1 MCSFVSSRL
10 ITNIPRT
17 SNSMSTFSANKSRH
31 AMSISS
37 LVKED
42 TTTTTPPDFEEE
54 ESYPFQCI
62 EPPYHRIDSVYEND
76 PTCMLP
82 PRSMSERLDRGA
94 AENTSAAST
103 HEGVLGQRSKSAASF
118 FDFNSKHTLDERRRR
133 NKEASARYRAKRNQQ
148 NEHMRSLVEQLQ
160 QQNNVLFMALQEAY
174 QNQGRAAP
182 RSIEDLMMSM
192 NIKGSDSS
200 TATNASHSYSVSQ
213 NSRYYPSPTL
223 SNASLQDRL

>member
-1 MCSFVSSRL
+1 
-10 ITNIPRT
+10 
-17 SNSMSTFSANKSRH
+17 
-31 AMSISS
+31 MSISS

-42 TTTTTPPDFEEE
+42 TTNHPDFEEE
-54 ESYPFQCI
+54 EPYQFQCT
-62 EPPYHRIDSVYEND
+62 EPPYHRSNSVYDNE
-76 PTCMLP
+76 PTCMLS
-82 PRSMSERLDRGA
+82 PRSMSERLDRGVS
-94 AENTSAAST
+94 ENTSTAST

-118 FDFNSKHTLDERRRR
+118 FDINSKHTLDERRRR

-174 QNQGRAAP
+174 QHQGRAAP

-192 NIKGSDSS
+192 NLKGSESS
-200 TATNASHSYSVSQ
+200 TTTNSANSYSVSQ

>member
-1 MCSFVSSRL
+1 
-10 ITNIPRT
+10 
-17 SNSMSTFSANKSRH
+17 MSTFTANNSRK

-42 TTTTTPPDFEEE
+42 TTTTTPTPPDFEEE
-54 ESYPFQCI
+54 EPYQFQCT
-62 EPPYHRIDSVYEND
+62 EPPYHRSSNNSVYDSSE
-76 PTCMLP
+76 PMCMLS
-82 PRSMSERLDRGA
+82 PRSMSERLDR
-94 AENTSAAST
+94 ENGSAAASAAA

-118 FDFNSKHTLDERRRR
+118 FDINSKHTLDERRRR

-174 QNQGRAAP
+174 QHQGRAAP

-192 NIKGSDSS
+192 NIKGSECTTTTTNS
-200 TATNASHSYSVSQ
+200 TNSYSVSQ

>member
-1 MCSFVSSRL
+1 
-10 ITNIPRT
+10 
-17 SNSMSTFSANKSRH
+17 MSTFSANNSRK

-42 TTTTTPPDFEEE
+42 TISTPTHPDFEEE
-54 ESYPFQCI
+54 EPYQFQCT
-62 EPPYHRIDSVYEND
+62 EPPYHRSSNSSNTSVYDND
-76 PTCMLP
+76 EPMCMLS
-82 PRSMSERLDRGA
+82 PRSMSERLDRGGLT
-94 AENTSAAST
+94 ENGSAASA

-118 FDFNSKHTLDERRRR
+118 FDINSKHTLDERRRR

-174 QNQGRAAP
+174 QHQGRAAP

-192 NIKGSDSS
+192 NIKGSEC
-200 TATNASHSYSVSQ
+200 TTTTTNSANSYSAVSQ